1 MTTDSDGPAGPQQ
14 GGAPAADVGRRTFLK
29 RAGAAAAAGTVGAG
43 VIGYTAT
50 RNRGAAKTL
59 VCRYR
64 SGDLPVLDPASA
76 VWTKQSAFKAALLV
90 QNMAT
95 PHASSLAVP
104 SLKVRALHNGKQIAF
119 HLEWGD
125 GSKDEVSGIAR
136 FHDAV
141 AVQLGADVKKEAATP
156 VIMGAVDHPV
166 HILQWKASWQSD
178 VDSGQKTSKE
188 IWPNLYNDVR
198 PEQLMSVDQAKVFY
212 PGWAVGNPMSQRDKK
227 SPVEELVA
235 VGFGT
240 LTTHKEQEAVG
251 KGVHDG
257 KRWRVVIAFP
267 MKGNGTNKA
276 EIVAGQ
282 TRQAA
287 FAVWDGGQGQRG
299 SRKQYALWAPMEVEA
314 TA

>member
-1 MTTDSDGPAGPQQ
+1 MTTEADGPSGSQ
-14 GGAPAADVGRRTFLK
+14 GGAPPAEVGRRQFLK

-43 VIGYTAT
+43 VIGYAAT
-50 RNRGAAKTL
+50 RKRGPAKTL
-59 VCRYR
+59 VCGYR
-64 SGDLPVLDPASA
+64 AGDIPVLEPASP
-76 VWTKQSAFKAALLV
+76 VWTKRPAFNVTTLV
-90 QNMAT
+90 QNVAT
-95 PHASSLAVP
+95 PHAVALVVP

-119 HLEWGD
+119 HVEWAD
-125 GSKDEVSGIAR
+125 DSNDELSGLAR

-141 AVQLGADVKKEAATP
+141 AVQLAADVTKEADTS
-156 VIMGAVDHPV
+156 VTMGSVGNPV

-178 VDSGQKTSKE
+178 VDSGQKTSKD
-188 IWPNLYNDVR
+188 IFPNIYNDVR
-198 PEQLMSVDQAKVFY
+198 PEELMSVDQAKVFY

-257 KRWRVVIAFP
+257 RRWRVVIAMP

-276 EIVAGQ
+276 EVTAGQ
-282 TRQAA
+282 TRQVA
-287 FAVWDGGQGQRG
+287 FAVWNGGQGQRG